1 MSQPAMTAEQLQQ
14 LLASMQAQ
22 IDQLETEKAVNEALC
37 QQKMTTALLAA
48 VKPSLPAT
56 FGGKMD
62 GTTVSRFVHQL
73 DTYFDLVDLK
83 DDSKRGQIA
92 VTMLESPTYTWYSV
106 LGNVTS
112 WVRLKT
118 ALLGYLKRADYAY
131 KTRQALSKWTQK
143 GGITE
148 YIVRFS
154 ERFTQCFD
162 VNGAEVLF

>member
-22 IDQLETEKAVNEALC
+22 IDQLEQDLKTEKAENEALH
-37 QQKMTTALLAA
+37 QQKLMTALPAA
-48 VKPSLPAT
+48 VKPSLLAT

-92 VTMLESPTYTWYSV
+92 V
-106 LGNVTS
+106 
-112 WVRLKT
+112 
-118 ALLGYLKRADYAY
+118 D
-131 KTRQALSKWTQK
+131 
-143 GGITE
+143 
-148 YIVRFS
+148 
-154 ERFTQCFD
+154 
-162 VNGAEVLF
+162 